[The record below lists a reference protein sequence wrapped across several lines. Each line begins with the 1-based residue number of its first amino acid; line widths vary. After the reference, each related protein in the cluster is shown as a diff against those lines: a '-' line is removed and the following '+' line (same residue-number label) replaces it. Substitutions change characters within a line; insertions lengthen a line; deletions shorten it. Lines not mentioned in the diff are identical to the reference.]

1 MAWPAGPPGPARRAE
16 LIDGFERAHEQM
28 YGYIAAEEPIQAV
41 TFRLEAIA
49 SARRP
54 EIRAHSPSAT
64 ASACAASIG
73 SRDVWLPEAGTLVA
87 VPVYDRERLEPGH
100 RLSGPAIVEQ
110 MDATT
115 LLLPGQ
121 TAAVDPYLN
130 LDVAS

>member
-1 MAWPAGPPGPARRAE
+1 
-16 LIDGFERAHEQM
+16 M

-54 EIRAHSPSAT
+54 ETRALSPTAT
-64 ASACAASIG
+64 ASALASIG
-73 SRDVWLPEAGTLVA
+73 SREVWLPEAGKLVA
-87 VPVYDRERLEPGH
+87 VAVYDRERLEPGH